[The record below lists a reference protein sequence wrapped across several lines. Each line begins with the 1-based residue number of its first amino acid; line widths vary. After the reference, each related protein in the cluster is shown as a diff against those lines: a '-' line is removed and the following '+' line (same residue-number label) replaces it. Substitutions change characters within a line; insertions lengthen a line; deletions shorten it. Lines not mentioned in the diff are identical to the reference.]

1 MKKLFAS
8 MVTAAAVLTLAACGN
23 SNTSSGDS
31 GESSNK
37 VTVRAWDETF
47 NIKAVNEAKKVYENQ
62 DVDVEVVTMS
72 QDDIVQKLN
81 TSLASGNTDGLPN
94 IVLIE
99 DYRIQG
105 YLSSYPDA

>member
-1 MKKLFAS
+1 MKP
-8 MVTAAAVLTLAACGN
+8 
-23 SNTSSGDS
+23 
-31 GESSNK
+31 
-37 VTVRAWDETF
+37 
-47 NIKAVNEAKKVYENQ
+47 KKVYENQ

-105 YLSSYPDA
+105 YLSSYPDAFSDLTDIVNEEDFSSYKFGVNKVDDVIYGVPFDSGVAGLFTAQTI